1 MSVKRKHFLAGFAAA
16 AMMVSASAG
25 NAADPAAGQPYRMP
39 FPYIFSGP
47 LVDIGERVWAE
58 AVGPAVEKINK
69 EGGIKGRPLE
79 LYKID
84 VRFPETAAWI
94 TEFRRL
100 CADPALPVVFGI
112 GATKSVLAIYD
123 DVKKCGIPV
132 FAPTSGGEWPHK
144 DFADWIFRYQPTPSS
159 VAPIMLK
166 KAKDVF
172 NIKTAA
178 ITYTSDDE
186 YSVNNTKITREALQK
201 LGVKIVTEQTFRSKE
216 TNLASQVSALNA
228 AKPDAI
234 VMHHQP
240 GDLGTMVLQVRE
252 RGIKAQLIGDNT
264 ITSED
269 AWRLSKGGTKGAIAY
284 ALYAA
289 DDTRPIATEW
299 LQRWRQVTKR
309 TDYPDTFVT
318 AYYDT
323 MILLAKVLNDSDLS
337 RASVREAFLR
347 LKNYETISG
356 GVTWPAVGDVERAE
370 PILVQVGDNGA
381 SRLWK

>member
-1 MSVKRKHFLAGFAAA
+1 MSKNVRHFLAGVAAA
-16 AMMVSASAG
+16 AMMFTASLAH
-25 NAADPAAGQPYRMP
+25 AADPAAGEPYRMP

-58 AVGPAVEKINK
+58 AVLPAVEKINK

-100 CADPALPVVFGI
+100 CADPSVPVIFGV

-123 DVKKCGIPV
+123 DLKKCGIPV

-144 DFADWIFRYQPTPSS
+144 DFADWIFRYQPTPSL

-166 KAKDVF
+166 KAKEAF

-186 YSVNNTKITREALQK
+186 YSVNNTKITRDALQK
-201 LGVKIVTEQTFRSKE
+201 LGIKIVTEQTFRSKE

-240 GDLGTMVLQVRE
+240 GDLGTMVLQLRE
-252 RGIKAQLIGDNT
+252 RGIKAQLIGDTT
-264 ITSED
+264 IASED
-269 AWRLSKGGTKGAIAY
+269 AWRLSKGGTKGAVAY

-289 DDTRPIATEW
+289 DDDRPIAQEW
-299 LQRWRQVTKR
+299 LQRWRQKTKR
-309 TDYPDTFVT
+309 TEYPDTFVT

-323 MILLAKVLNDSDLS
+323 MLLLAHVLNGSDLS
-337 RASVREAFLR
+337 RTSVRDAFLR

-356 GVTWPAVGDVERAE
+356 GVTYPAAGDVERAD
-370 PILVQVGDNGA
+370 PILVQVGDGGA
-381 SRLWK
+381 AHLWK

>member
-1 MSVKRKHFLAGFAAA
+1 MRELTRRLLAGFAAA
-16 AMMVSASAG
+16 ALMITASTAQ
-25 NAADPAAGQPYRMP
+25 AADPATGQPYRMP

-58 AVGPAVEKINK
+58 AVLPAVEKINK

-100 CADPALPVVFGI
+100 CADPSVPVIFGI

-123 DVKKCGIPV
+123 DLKKCGIPV

-144 DFADWIFRYQPTPSS
+144 DFADWIFRYQPTPNQ
-159 VAPIMLK
+159 VAPIMFK
-166 KAKDVF
+166 KAKDSF
-172 NIKTAA
+172 DMKTAA

-228 AKPDAI
+228 AKPDVI

-240 GDLGTMVLQVRE
+240 GDLGAMVLQLRE

-269 AWRLSKGGTKGAIAY
+269 AWRLSKGGTKGAVAY

-289 DDTRPIATEW
+289 DDNRPIAQEW
-299 LQRWRQVTKR
+299 LQRWRAQTKR
-309 TDYPDTFVT
+309 TDFPDTFVT

-323 MILLAKVLNDSDLS
+323 MLLLAHVLNDSDLS

-356 GVTWPAVGDVERAE
+356 GVTWKAAGDVERAE
-370 PILVQVGDNGA
+370 PILVKVGENGA
-381 SRLWK
+381 SNLWK

>member
-1 MSVKRKHFLAGFAAA
+1 MREKTKHFLAGLAAA
-16 AMMVSASAG
+16 AMMVTASVAQ
-25 NAADPAAGQPYRMP
+25 AADPAAGQPYRIP
-39 FPYIFSGP
+39 FPYVFSGP

-58 AVGPAVEKINK
+58 AVQPAVEKINK

-94 TEFRRL
+94 SEFRRL
-100 CADPALPVVFGI
+100 CADPSVLVIFGI

-123 DVKKCGIPV
+123 DLKKCSIPV
-132 FAPTSGGEWPHK
+132 FAPTSGGEWPQK

-159 VAPIMLK
+159 VAPIMFK
-166 KAKDVF
+166 KAKEVF

-216 TNLASQVSALNA
+216 TNLASQVSAVNA

-240 GDLGTMVLQVRE
+240 GDLGAMALQLRE

-269 AWRLSKGGTKGAIAY
+269 AWRLSKGGTKGAVAY

-289 DDTRPIATEW
+289 DDDRPIAQEW

-309 TDYPDTFVT
+309 ADYPDTFVT

-323 MILLAKVLNDSDLS
+323 LLLLAHVLNDSDLS
-337 RASVREAFLR
+337 RASVRDAFLR

-356 GVTWPAVGDVERAE
+356 GVTYPAAGDVERAE
-370 PILVQVGDNGA
+370 PILVQVGDDGA
-381 SRLWK
+381 SRVWK